1 MDFSADLDLD
11 LIREGVRAVCSKF
24 DDDYWAAR
32 DQRHEFPWDFYRA
45 LAEGG
50 VGTICG
56 MGNVAPELVQAMF
69 RPNPPVEQMQ
79 AACGLVSGPF
89 IALLKAMLAAQT
101 DQPGWLNV
109 RAPWRPATLTDGAR
123 RLAQLDGLTRQS
135 AG

>member
-1 MDFSADLDLD
+1 VKDSSGDFAQF
-11 LIREGVRAVCSKF
+11 RAYRAVAPDLAITVGSEP
-24 DDDYWAAR
+24 DIG
-32 DQRHEFPWDFYRA
+32 RA

-89 IALLKAMLAAQT
+89 IALLKAMLAAGHADRRRAAT
-101 DQPGWLNV
+101 GTTRRVDAAIRWLIGPP
-109 RAPWRPATLTDGAR
+109 RHCDAR
-123 RLAQLDGLTRQS
+123 CGEEPPD
-135 AG
+135 